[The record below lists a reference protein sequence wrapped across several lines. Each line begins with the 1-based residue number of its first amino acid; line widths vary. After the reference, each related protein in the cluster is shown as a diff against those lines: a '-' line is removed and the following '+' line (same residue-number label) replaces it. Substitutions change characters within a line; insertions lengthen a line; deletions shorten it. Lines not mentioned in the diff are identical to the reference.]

1 LSWRED
7 AKRRAALKA
16 ISHIKDGYVVG
27 LGSGST
33 VEYAIKELGRIIKRK
48 KLAVKGIPTSYHT
61 MRLAVESGVPLTSL
75 DEAPHPDIAI
85 DGADQIDLKLNMIK
99 GGGAAL
105 TREKIVDAAARQLII
120 IVDETKLTKK
130 LGLKQHVPIEVFPFA
145 APTVAKRLRELGGKP
160 TVRMAKGKLGPL
172 ITDNGNFILDTDFGT
187 IKNPKQLEN
196 RLKTIPGIIETGLF
210 IDMADIVYVGGRR
223 GVKILKRT
231 A

>member
-16 ISHIKDGYVVG
+16 IRHIKNGYVIG

-33 VEYAIKELGRIIKRK
+33 VEYAIKELGYTIKRNE
-48 KLAVKGIPTSYHT
+48 LAVRGIPTSYHT
-61 MRLAVESGVPLTSL
+61 TQLAIENGVPLTSL

-85 DGADQIDLKLNMIK
+85 DGADQVDFKLNMIK

-130 LGLKQHVPIEVFPFA
+130 LGLKQHIPIEVLPFA
-145 APTVAKRLRELGGKP
+145 ATTVAKRLQKIGGKP

-187 IKNPKQLEN
+187 IKNAEQLEN
-196 RLKTIPGIIETGLF
+196 RLKKIPGIIETGLF
-210 IDMADIVYVGGRR
+210 IDMADIVYVGGKRE
-223 GVKILKRT
+223 VKVLKRIV
-231 A
+231 